1 MTKKKIYKITLTDL
15 IMLKQR
21 NSTIKAVVENGDLIS
36 IKISPSEEYIGI
48 VIYHDDNSILV
59 LTKNTN
65 KLKWFSKY
73 VIINKL

>member
-1 MTKKKIYKITLTDL
+1 
-15 IMLKQR
+15 MLKQR